1 MMQDAPSTPSAAGT
15 AGQIRRVGV
24 FTGSAMGA
32 RASFRE
38 GAEKLAQYLAETG
51 IGVVYGGG
59 NVGLMGVVAD
69 SALAA
74 GGDVL
79 GVIPQS
85 LVSGE
90 IAHPGLTELE
100 VVGDMHARKMRMA
113 ELSDAFIA
121 LPGGAGTLE
130 ELFEVWTWQQLGIHR
145 KPVALYDI
153 DGYWQP
159 LLAALDAMTG
169 NGFISEATRASL
181 IVSDNPAGLLQALIN
196 WTRQAPKWQKD
207 PAPLER

>member
-1 MMQDAPSTPSAAGT
+1 
-15 AGQIRRVGV
+15 
-24 FTGSAMGA
+24 MGA
-32 RASFRE
+32 KAAYREEAS
-38 GAEKLAQYLAETG
+38 KLAHHMAESG
-51 IGVVYGGG
+51 IGIVYGGG

-69 SALAA
+69 AALAA

-79 GVIPQS
+79 GVMPQA

-113 ELSDAFIA
+113 DLSDAFIA

-145 KPVALYDI
+145 KPVALYDV

-159 LLAALDAMTG
+159 LLQALDAMTG
-169 NGFISEATRASL
+169 DGFISGATRSTL
-181 IVSDNPAGLLQALIN
+181 IVSDNPEELLAALKN
-196 WTRQAPKWQKD
+196 WQPPAPKWRKD
-207 PAPLER
+207 PSPLEG

>member
-1 MMQDAPSTPSAAGT
+1 MTQEAPSTPSTAAP
-15 AGQIRRVGV
+15 AGQLRRIAV

-32 RASFRE
+32 KASYRE
-38 GAEKLAQYLAETG
+38 QASKLAQHLAESG
-51 IGVVYGGG
+51 IGIVYGGG

-69 SALAA
+69 AALAA

-79 GVIPQS
+79 GVMPQA

-90 IAHPGLTELE
+90 IAHPGLTGLE
-100 VVGDMHARKMRMA
+100 VVSDMHARKMRMA
-113 ELSDAFIA
+113 DLSDAFIA

-145 KPVALYDI
+145 KPVALYDV

-159 LLAALDAMTG
+159 LLQALDAMTAD
-169 NGFISEATRASL
+169 GFISGATRSTL
-181 IVSDNPAGLLQALIN
+181 ILRDTPEALLAALN
-196 WTRQAPKWQKD
+196 DWQPRAPKWQKD
-207 PAPLER
+207 AAPLEG